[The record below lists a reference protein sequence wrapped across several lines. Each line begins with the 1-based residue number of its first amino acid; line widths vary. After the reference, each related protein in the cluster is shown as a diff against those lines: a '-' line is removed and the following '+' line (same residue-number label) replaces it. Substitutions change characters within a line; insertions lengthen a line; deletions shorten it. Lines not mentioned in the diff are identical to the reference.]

1 MLYQTLYRSSSLMMI
16 AAALLLI
23 LGGILVAVLPD
34 GGLSSPTAPLAYYLG
49 LIVSVFASASLFWVQ
64 VNKMSK
70 LGFAGLLMAIVG
82 AVIYS
87 GPAFVLVAGTLGVST
102 WHDVWGFAMGNI
114 LLIGPALFF
123 LGLIF
128 LGTATRKAGVFD
140 RWIGISLTTGG
151 AVWLVAYF
159 TGLPFMLTLGSLATG
174 IGLLAAGIAL
184 VSGRAAA
191 QFKPQPAL

>member
-1 MLYQTLYRSSSLMMI
+1 MSYQTLYRSSSLMMI

-34 GGLSSPTAPLAYYLG
+34 GGLSSPAAPLAYYLG

-114 LLIGPALFF
+114 LLLGPALFF